1 MAMPLLLLG
10 LASTAAEQKCRIAYV
25 TNAWFPKVDGAAI
38 TIMGHA
44 HYFAQAGHPVR
55 ARHGAR
61 PTAPLDVHTRH
72 LHRSRR

>member
-55 ARHGAR
+55 A
-61 PTAPLDVHTRH
+61 PAPAGI
-72 LHRSRR
+72 SR